1 MPYVIGEITHN
12 PSKCPH
18 TVAER
23 GERERERERALLKF
37 KVIDLSAG

>member
-23 GERERERERALLKF
+23 GERERERALLKF